1 MIQLLAEERR
11 HRIVDFLQQRG
22 SAQVPELAG
31 MLRVSEM
38 TIRRDLR
45 QLECSGLLRRTHGG
59 AVANDRLL
67 AETPYRAKRHE
78 HVRQKQA
85 IARAAVDLIKPGESI
100 ILDAGSTTY
109 FIAMLLRNR
118 PPDGLT
124 VVTNDICILNELS
137 DCPLLTVIGTGG
149 TVQQGVYSMVGSH
162 AENFFRTIRAD
173 RAFVGAHA
181 VDMEIGLMSPNPEKA
196 SIKALVCA
204 AANNTHLV
212 ADSSKFGIGSLV
224 EVRRLNQFT
233 SVITDNDLAAD
244 RKEALERQGVRLVCV

>member
-1 MIQLLAEERR
+1 MLAEERR

-45 QLECSGLLRRTHGG
+45 QLECLGLLRRTHGG

-67 AETPYRAKRHE
+67 VETPYRAKRHE

-85 IARAAVDLIKPGESI
+85 IAGAAVALIKPGESI

-109 FIAMLLRNR
+109 FIAMLLKNR
-118 PPDGLT
+118 PPDSLT
-124 VVTNDICILNELS
+124 VVTNDICILYELS
-137 DCPLLTVIGTGG
+137 DCPSLTLIGTGG
-149 TVQQGVYSMVGSH
+149 TVQQGVYSMIGSH
-162 AENFFRTIRAD
+162 AEGFLRTIRAD
-173 RAFVGAHA
+173 RAFIGAHA
-181 VDMEIGLMSPNPEKA
+181 IDMEIGLMSPNPEKA
-196 SIKALVCA
+196 SIKGLLCTA
-204 AANNTHLV
+204 ASNTHLV
-212 ADSSKFGIGSLV
+212 VDSSKFGMGSLV

-233 SVITDNDLAAD
+233 SVITDDDLAAD
-244 RKEALERQGVRLVCV
+244 RREDLERQGVRLVCV